1 MFRRLILLVLLCVA
15 LPGCTIWKERPPKTF
30 SDVTGGENL
39 ERVFWQEVKAQ
50 HWNEVEKRL
59 ASNYISVM
67 PTGQLDRAATLN
79 HLKQLQLQAY
89 SLGEFQTELNGN
101 TYVVAYTA
109 TMSGTSNGQ
118 PLSNAPVRMMTVWQ
132 QQKAGWVALAH
143 AVVGPE
149 GK

>member
-59 ASNYISVM
+59 ASNYIFVM

-79 HLKQLQLQAY
+79 HLKQLQLQEY
-89 SLGEFQTELNGN
+89 SLGEGIPKDLVEA
-101 TYVVAYTA
+101 YVWLDLAAAGYAAAEKDNEDRISNVSVNCS
-109 TMSGTSNGQ
+109 MS
-118 PLSNAPVRMMTVWQ
+118 PV
-132 QQKAGWVALAH
+132 
-143 AVVGPE
+143 
-149 GK
+149 